1 MGCVLRI
8 RSLLSQD
15 CLTAAREDLDIDQN
29 PPAAREDYRFAGFR
43 LEPGE
48 RLLTREGQR
57 IALAPKTFDLL
68 VVLVRRAGRL
78 VTKEELLATVW
89 PGLHI
94 GEASLSQNVF
104 LLRGALGEASAEA
117 GRFVE
122 TVRGVGYRF
131 TAPIERP
138 ASGGRE
144 PIEASPRARRWPRA
158 PLLLSLGV
166 VAVLAAGLLARR
178 FHEGPP
184 PRATLPAG
192 PSSLPSLEVV
202 TRLGTV
208 GGAAISADGR
218 RIAYCVAG
226 ARGSSIWLAE
236 GSPWRHAELG
246 EVRQV
251 GVQGLDF
258 SSDGRRLY
266 YVGLDE
272 PDSRDRGLYRF
283 DLDTRTVE
291 RLRRRVEAPVT
302 VSPNEDRLAFVEED
316 LGRGRSRLMVG
327 DLAGERATVLA
338 ERSLDEP
345 YSAPSFTLDGTGVVA
360 SVGAS
365 DSYGPDVGL
374 VEVSADGGAERV
386 LLPRS
391 WRYLSMKAALA
402 DGSWLWV
409 GRRDSE
415 ANQLWHFRPGQ
426 GDPVALT
433 QGATFFRGVDA
444 SADGSAVVSVQSQH
458 VGALWVDL
466 GDGSGPRALGSARAE
481 PRFLA
486 GGGLVF
492 VGADQQIW
500 RVDEDGSGRVQ
511 LTHDGA
517 NFHPAPSPD
526 GRWVVF
532 ASDRDGRFHLWRVP
546 VTGGTA
552 ERLTA
557 GPGENYPEVSPD
569 GRFVFYTSV
578 PEHSVWRLP
587 LAGGVPERFSSLR
600 AWRAV
605 LSDDGRSIAL
615 ALDGD
620 SERPLRVAI
629 VPSQVLDSASSAR
642 FVELPAGAE
651 PGRGMRLGPT
661 GSSLFVA
668 MSDQGR
674 SNIAEIPF
682 GSTSGLKP
690 PTLPSENLYGFDRAM
705 GKWAMVR
712 GAWRGDVVLLRLE
725 PKPAS

>member
-1 MGCVLRI
+1 
-8 RSLLSQD
+8 
-15 CLTAAREDLDIDQN
+15 
-29 PPAAREDYRFAGFR
+29 
-43 LEPGE
+43 
-48 RLLTREGQR
+48 
-57 IALAPKTFDLL
+57 
-68 VVLVRRAGRL
+68 
-78 VTKEELLATVW
+78 
-89 PGLHI
+89 LHI

-131 TAPIERP
+131 TAPVERGPSERRGGIED
-138 ASGGRE
+138 
-144 PIEASPRARRWPRA
+144 SPSTRRWRRA
-158 PLLLSLGV
+158 AFLLFLGAG
-166 VAVLAAGLLARR
+166 AVLATGLLARR
-178 FHEGPP
+178 PGTAPTA
-184 PRATLPAG
+184 RTTVPA
-192 PSSLPSLEVV
+192 SVEVV

-208 GGAAISADGR
+208 GSAAISPDGR
-218 RIAYCVAG
+218 RIAYSVVG
-226 ARGSSIWLAE
+226 SRGSSIWLAE
-236 GSPWRHAELG
+236 GAPRRHAEVA

-251 GVQGLDF
+251 GIQGLDF
-258 SSDGRRLY
+258 SRDGHRLY
-266 YVGLDE
+266 FVGLDE
-272 PDSRDRGLYRF
+272 PESRDRGLYRF
-283 DLDTRTVE
+283 DLDTRSVE

-302 VSPNEDRLAFVEED
+302 VSSDEDRLAFAEED
-316 LGRGRSRLMVG
+316 LGRGRSRLLVG
-327 DLAGERATVLA
+327 DLAGERSTVLA

-374 VEVSADGGAERV
+374 VEVSAAGGAERV

-391 WRYLSMKAALA
+391 WRHLSMKAALP
-402 DGSWLWV
+402 DGSWLLV
-409 GRRDSE
+409 GRRDSD
-415 ANQLWHFRPGQ
+415 ANQIWHLRPGQ
-426 GDPVALT
+426 GEPVALT
-433 QGATFFRGVDA
+433 AGTTFFRGIDA
-444 SADGSAVVSVQSQH
+444 SADGSSVVSVESQH
-458 VGALWVDL
+458 VGALWIDL
-466 GDGSGPRALGSARAE
+466 GDGGGPRAVGSARAE
-481 PRFLA
+481 PRFLP
-486 GGGLVF
+486 GGGLLF

-500 RVDEDGSGRVQ
+500 RAAEDGGGRVQ
-511 LTHDGA
+511 LTHGGA
-517 NFHPAPSPD
+517 NLHPAPSPD

-546 VTGGTA
+546 VAGGEA
-552 ERLTA
+552 ERLTN

-587 LAGGVPERFSSLR
+587 WAGGAAERVSTLR

-605 LSDDGRSIAL
+605 LSDDGRWIAL
-615 ALDGD
+615 ALDEE

-629 VPSQVLDSASSAR
+629 VPSQALDSATSEAR

-651 PGRGMRLGPT
+651 PGRGMRFGPT
-661 GSSLFVA
+661 GASLFVA

-682 GSTSGLKP
+682 AAASGLKP
-690 PTLPSENLYGFDRAM
+690 PTLPSESLYGFDRAI